1 MATFYNQ
8 VPSVSSVFSLYTT
21 FSAITMLLRTILN
34 EVVPK
39 GIREY
44 ITVKLVDYFSS
55 YFQSD
60 FTFVIEQHW
69 GEYVE
74 NQTFRAAQVYLPTR
88 LAGLSTGKLLVD
100 SNKMKNPTCNG
111 PPKLGIPVDT
121 KIMDE
126 FERIHLEWTLH
137 NIKSKGRRE
146 KRYTIKLFVLTVL
159 VGLFYGYNVTKSAE
173 EIMRHRENLQIFT
186 YNQED
191 SDWES
196 AIFEHHTTLET
207 LAIEPDLKTTLI
219 DDLDAFSKGK
229 DFFRSVGRAWK
240 RGYLLYGPPGTGKS
254 SMVAAIANHMKYN
267 IYDLQI
273 QSVKDDGELRE
284 VLTSTTNRSILL
296 IEDIDCGSDASR
308 KCHTKEKEEDDD
320 ESIKG
325 KNKYEDG
332 EMLDPALLRP
342 GRMDVHILMDY
353 CTPLVFNKLV
363 SLYLKIDGHILCD
376 SIEKLVLDVNTTPA
390 EITQKLMASKDA
402 DIALNGVIE
411 FLETKKNK
419 KEDDTKVEK
428 RKEKKKQNASFYS
441 SKKTIGGQLLEE
453 YGGLILT
460 TKKLG
465 GGGSPIEESR
475 RSRRRRD
482 VGGSP
487 RRRISVSLSDG
498 ESRWLNE
505 ENLGGSPLRRE
516 SSVDAKYWSS
526 IEETI
531 DLLYKLKV

>member
-1 MATFYNQ
+1 MATLYNQ

-88 LAGLSTGKLLVD
+88 LAGLSTGKLLVG
-100 SNKMKNPTCNG
+100 SNNLKNPTAQPN
-111 PPKLGIPVDT
+111 LGIPVDT

-137 NIKSKGRRE
+137 NVKSKGRRE
-146 KRYTIKLFVLTVL
+146 KRYTLKLFVLKV
-159 VGLFYGYNVTKSAE
+159 LFYGCYFAYVTKSAE

-186 YNQED
+186 YNKED

-196 AIFEHHTTLET
+196 AIFEHHTTFET

-284 VLTSTTNRSILL
+284 ILTSTTNRSILL

-308 KCHTKEKEEDDD
+308 KRHTKEKEEDDD
-320 ESIKG
+320 DSKKG

-390 EITQKLMASKDA
+390 EITQQLMASKDA
-402 DIALNGVIE
+402 DIALKGVIE

-419 KEDDTKVEK
+419 KEDDTKVE
-428 RKEKKKQNASFYS
+428 
-441 SKKTIGGQLLEE
+441 
-453 YGGLILT
+453 
-460 TKKLG
+460 
-465 GGGSPIEESR
+465 
-475 RSRRRRD
+475 
-482 VGGSP
+482 
-487 RRRISVSLSDG
+487 ISVVVAIPFKNLVSLVDKEMSVAL
-498 ESRWLNE
+498 LN
-505 ENLGGSPLRRE
+505 
-516 SSVDAKYWSS
+516 
-526 IEETI
+526 
-531 DLLYKLKV
+531 

>member
-1 MATFYNQ
+1 MVVVGGSGCRIFIHKTLNIRPHPQ
-8 VPSVSSVFSLYTT
+8 DLHPQNLDSLPSVSSVFSLYTT

-88 LAGLSTGKLLVD
+88 LAGLSTGKLLVG
-100 SNKMKNPTCNG
+100 SNNLKNPTAQ
-111 PPKLGIPVDT
+111 PKLGIPVDT

-137 NIKSKGRRE
+137 NVKSKGRRE
-146 KRYTIKLFVLTVL
+146 KRYFHLTCKKE
-159 VGLFYGYNVTKSAE
+159 FREKIMAGYFAYVTKSAE

-186 YNQED
+186 YNKED

-196 AIFEHHTTLET
+196 AIFEHHTTFET
-207 LAIEPDLKTTLI
+207 LAIEPDLKATLI

-284 VLTSTTNRSILL
+284 ILTSTTNRSILL

-308 KCHTKEKEEDDD
+308 KRHTKEKEGDDD
-320 ESIKG
+320 ESKKG

-332 EMLDPALLRP
+332 ISLSGLLNFVDGLWSSCGEEKIIIFTTNHKEMLDPALLRP

-390 EITQKLMASKDA
+390 EITQQLMASKDA
-402 DIALNGVIE
+402 DIALKGVIE

-419 KEDDTKVEK
+419 KG
-428 RKEKKKQNASFYS
+428 R
-441 SKKTIGGQLLEE
+441 
-453 YGGLILT
+453 
-460 TKKLG
+460 
-465 GGGSPIEESR
+465 
-475 RSRRRRD
+475 
-482 VGGSP
+482 
-487 RRRISVSLSDG
+487 
-498 ESRWLNE
+498 
-505 ENLGGSPLRRE
+505 
-516 SSVDAKYWSS
+516 
-526 IEETI
+526 
-531 DLLYKLKV
+531 